1 MQLFLRSGFFGLLL
15 CASACVPTKQLD
27 AERQAR
33 ITCNAQLS
41 ILSQEL
47 ALQREERAHLTAQVG
62 ELNRQLGELDKTVT
76 DQQSTLGASSDKMG
90 VDIARLQADLGARN
104 ARLASMNTAFVAITD
119 IQALREQALTQV
131 FDELK
136 KRYSGKTGS
145 QIDIQKDKNTVVLTF
160 SDKSLFGA
168 NIMHVTPEGINN
180 LKPLAALF
188 AERPE
193 LDAEI
198 RAYTD
203 NLLPKNK
210 EITDAWDWST
220 QRALNI
226 VRVCTKELNVNGNQV
241 TPIGGGEYHPVAGN
255 ATPEGRAQNRR
266 TEIVVLI
273 PMPELPVFID
283 KP

>member
-1 MQLFLRSGFFGLLL
+1 MQFFLRHGFFGLLL
-15 CASACVPTKQLD
+15 CTSACVSTQQLD

-33 ITCNAQLS
+33 ITCNAQLT

-47 ALQREERAHLTAQVG
+47 SSQREERAQLTSQVG
-62 ELNRQLGELDKTVT
+62 ELNRQLGELGKTVT
-76 DQQSTLGASSDKMG
+76 DQRSTLGESSSKMG
-90 VDIARLQADLGARN
+90 VDIARLQADLGERN
-104 ARLASMNTAFVAITD
+104 ARLAKMNTAFVAIKD
-119 IQALREQALTQV
+119 IQALRDQALNQV
-131 FDELK
+131 YDELN
-136 KRYSGKTGS
+136 KRYSGKTGAG
-145 QIDIQKDKNTVVLTF
+145 IDIRKDKNTVVLTF

-168 NIMHVTPEGINN
+168 NIMHVGPDAAGN
-180 LKPLAALF
+180 LRPLATLF

-203 NLLPKNK
+203 NQLPKNK
-210 EITDAWDWST
+210 EITDTWDWSV
-220 QRALNI
+220 QRAVNI
-226 VRVCTKELNVNGNQV
+226 VRLCTKDLNINGNQV
-241 TPIGGGEYHPVAGN
+241 IPVGCGEYHPIAGN

-273 PMPELPVFID
+273 PMPDLPVFVD